1 MSACQTRRISRQMW
15 PEKVE
20 SSRQS
25 KEFGLVHASLCF
37 CPKLWFAADQLAV
50 IWCYMVLL
58 GDDFFVAAF
67 VRFRLTPF
75 SSESLWVC
83 PSCRSRLSS
92 SITGL
97 QTRGKRPDGRSL
109 SLYSSKPELILW
121 PALDHQLSYVMGW
134 KKLRCEEVEAWEMIS
149 AE

>member
-25 KEFGLVHASLCF
+25 KE
-37 CPKLWFAADQLAV
+37 
-50 IWCYMVLL
+50 
-58 GDDFFVAAF
+58 
-67 VRFRLTPF
+67 
-75 SSESLWVC
+75 
-83 PSCRSRLSS
+83 SRLSS

-121 PALDHQLSYVMGW
+121 PALDHQLSYVTGW